1 MSAKHVSKKGVTWQR
16 AQKTHNGRTVSWWE
30 PVDWP
35 EKRKKA
41 KAKTRPKAKSNG
53 KAKGKAGAKSGGE
66 SKRSTSQAQQQSL
79 F

>member
-1 MSAKHVSKKGVTWQR
+1 MSAKHVSKKGVTWHR
-16 AQKTHNGRTVSWWE
+16 AHKTHNGRTVSWWE

-41 KAKTRPKAKSNG
+41 KAKARPKAKP
-53 KAKGKAGAKSGGE
+53 KGQAGAKSGGA